1 MESNHDKTFSA
12 ISIDLTQII
21 VSIPYIHMS
30 IQVLTFCDSVTF
42 VLACITLIVFWNLV
56 IPYML
61 INFTIFSWLLFLH
74 SSSKEFLL
82 LILWVKHDKPIEID
96 QMLDNVSMITS
107 MRSLNNVHS
116 CKFTFNLSVAHV
128 VDKLFVCATCITCD

>member
-1 MESNHDKTFSA
+1 
-12 ISIDLTQII
+12 
-21 VSIPYIHMS
+21 
-30 IQVLTFCDSVTF
+30 
-42 VLACITLIVFWNLV
+42 
-56 IPYML
+56 ML
-61 INFTIFSWLLFLH
+61 INFTIFSLLLLLH

-128 VDKLFVCATCITCD
+128 VGKLFVCATCITCD